1 MEIIMMTSK
10 YFNIGTV
17 VVTHGIKE
25 AMAES
30 DLFKLEVFYALDG
43 YSNKNWG
50 ILCEEDQKTNEDA
63 LRYPEDLYLLGA
75 YQTSKGE
82 IDIITNRK
90 SEIAGD
96 NCTTVLF
103 PDER

>member
-1 MEIIMMTSK
+1 MEIITMASK
-10 YFNIGTV
+10 YFNMGTV
-17 VVTHGIKE
+17 VVTSGIRE

-30 DLFKLEVFYALDG
+30 NLFKLEVFYALDG

-63 LRYPEDLYLLGA
+63 LRYPEDLYLLGV
-75 YQTSKGE
+75 YQTTKGK

-96 NCTTVLF
+96 NVTTICF

>member
-1 MEIIMMTSK
+1 MMSSK
-10 YFNIGTV
+10 YFNMGTV
-17 VVTHGIKE
+17 VVTNGINE
-25 AMAES
+25 AMTES
-30 DLFKLEVFYALDG
+30 NQFKLEVFYALDS

-50 ILCEEDQKTNEDA
+50 ILCEEDQKINEDA